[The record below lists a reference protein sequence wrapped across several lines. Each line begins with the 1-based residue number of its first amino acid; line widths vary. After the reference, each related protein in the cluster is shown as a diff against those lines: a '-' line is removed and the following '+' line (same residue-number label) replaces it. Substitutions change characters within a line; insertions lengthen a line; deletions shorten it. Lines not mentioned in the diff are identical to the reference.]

1 MERTRELVRMLKGA
15 AVFTTDGA
23 RVGTVTEANAGYFV
37 VGQSAFATDFF
48 IPTSAIA
55 RARGKR
61 AELNVSRADV
71 LMSGW
76 DRGQS
81 IPMQGTALES

>member
-1 MERTRELVRMLKGA
+1 MERTRELVRILKGA

-37 VGQSAFATDFF
+37 VRQSGFATDYF

-61 AELNVSRADV
+61 AELNASHADL

-76 DRGQS
+76 DRGQA
-81 IPMQGTALES
+81 IPM